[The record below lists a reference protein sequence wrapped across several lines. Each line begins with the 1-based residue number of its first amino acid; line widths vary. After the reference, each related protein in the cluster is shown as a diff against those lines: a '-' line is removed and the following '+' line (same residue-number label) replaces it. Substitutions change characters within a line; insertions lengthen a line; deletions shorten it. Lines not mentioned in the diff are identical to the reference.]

1 MGAKET
7 QCSDESSSE
16 TLSQDFSGL
25 DESHDS
31 QAVFSSLQKKWR
43 KKSVELMMEWFSQEL
58 LQMAIVP
65 DVVPTIQ
72 AEMTAGI
79 AGTAIPQLN
88 KLGTVFPGLWII
100 FLVSEGC
107 FSFR

>member
-1 MGAKET
+1 
-7 QCSDESSSE
+7 
-16 TLSQDFSGL
+16 
-25 DESHDS
+25 
-31 QAVFSSLQKKWR
+31 
-43 KKSVELMMEWFSQEL
+43 MMEWFSQEL

>member
-1 MGAKET
+1 
-7 QCSDESSSE
+7 
-16 TLSQDFSGL
+16 
-25 DESHDS
+25 
-31 QAVFSSLQKKWR
+31 
-43 KKSVELMMEWFSQEL
+43 MMEWFSQEL

-88 KLGTVFPGLWII
+88 KLGPVFPGLWII